1 MGDGVSFT
9 PTIDQNP
16 KNIQIPAPVP
26 VSKTPVTSVPA
37 PRPNDFKS
45 SKGKTAA
52 STTPSQTY
60 YVTPLI
66 LRSSVPLMDGI
77 IPGDPPE
84 PHQVAIDKVSTALLS
99 PSSVDSDQKM
109 SDSKDEDSE
118 MSEYEEPE
126 EPDNSMTLDEYQN
139 GI

>member
-1 MGDGVSFT
+1 
-9 PTIDQNP
+9 
-16 KNIQIPAPVP
+16 
-26 VSKTPVTSVPA
+26 
-37 PRPNDFKS
+37 
-45 SKGKTAA
+45 
-52 STTPSQTY
+52 
-60 YVTPLI
+60 
-66 LRSSVPLMDGI
+66 MDGI

-139 GI
+139 GIWKETLASKVPQNQETPLKKGRVEKDGAEP